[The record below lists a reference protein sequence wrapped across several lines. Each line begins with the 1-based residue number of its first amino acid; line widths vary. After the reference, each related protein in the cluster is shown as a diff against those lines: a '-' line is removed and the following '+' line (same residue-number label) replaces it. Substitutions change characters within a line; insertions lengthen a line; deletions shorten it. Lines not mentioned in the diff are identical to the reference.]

1 MESNRACGQQATEQ
15 LGSQYR
21 LQFGLRLA
29 DPIER
34 CLDEYATWRGVAG
47 GYVLTLGPL
56 SSSEVGVDGAL
67 PTLTASVEAFTRLWL
82 GVRPATGLAR
92 TDELSRP
99 QELLEELDCA
109 PRLPDP
115 KPDWDF

>member
-47 GYVLTLGPL
+47 GYVLTLGPFVERRGGCGWGAADTD
-56 SSSEVGVDGAL
+56 SVSGGFHPIVAGRAPSDRARQDG
-67 PTLTASVEAFTRLWL
+67 
-82 GVRPATGLAR
+82 
-92 TDELSRP
+92 
-99 QELLEELDCA
+99 
-109 PRLPDP
+109 
-115 KPDWDF
+115 